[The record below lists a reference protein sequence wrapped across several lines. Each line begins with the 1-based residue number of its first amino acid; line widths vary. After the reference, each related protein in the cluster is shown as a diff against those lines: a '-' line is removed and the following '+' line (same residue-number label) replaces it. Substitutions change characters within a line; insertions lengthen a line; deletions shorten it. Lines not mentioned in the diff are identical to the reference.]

1 MITCKRL
8 KNEIIIP
15 TLQGID
21 LFSDS
26 AVNLLLGTCAQ
37 ESHLG
42 KYVMQIGG
50 GPAMGIYQMEP
61 ATYNDMWRY
70 LNTNKELSSNI
81 KRFCKVNWN
90 EPVES
95 LMSNAFFATAMAR
108 VKYYTIP
115 SPLPPANDLDALAAY
130 WKKYYN
136 TPLGGGTVEEFKNNY
151 KRYVT
156 C

>member
-1 MITCKRL
+1 MINAKTL
-8 KNEIIIP
+8 KNDIIIP

-21 LFSDS
+21 LYSES

-37 ESHLG
+37 ESHMG

-70 LNTNKELSSNI
+70 LNTYKELSNNI
-81 KRFCKVNWN
+81 KEFCHVSWN

-95 LMSNAFFATAMAR
+95 LMSNAFFSTAMAR
-108 VKYYTIP
+108 VKYFTI
-115 SPLPPANDLDALAAY
+115 STPLPAADDLDALAAY

-151 KRYVT
+151 KRYAI